1 MRTLKNSLITIM
13 MFRLW
18 ERATRRDSGPEVF
31 QNFLTLL
38 SQPVCPWNLF

>member
-1 MRTLKNSLITIM
+1 M

-38 SQPVCPWNLF
+38 WQPVVHETFSNRAKVF